1 MKKLILTL
9 LLAGYIENCNA
20 QLFSFG
26 SGTGVPT
33 ETAIG
38 GLLGALIAPMI
49 SKGSDAKMVGAL
61 LGASAM
67 NAAGT
72 MRVNQQQQQ
81 QQMALQPRY
90 VQQPPQQYAN
100 YPTSSGG
107 QVYSNYDPNS
117 VPSGIVQGNGFVK
130 SPYSNFNFDKGS
142 NRLVSGQVIFDP
154 FTGQSFRIP

>member
-49 SKGSDAKMVGAL
+49 SNGSDAKMVGSL
-61 LGASAM
+61 LGACAM

-81 QQMALQPRY
+81 QQMAYQPRY
-90 VQQPPQQYAN
+90 VQQPVQQYASMQ
-100 YPTSSGG
+100 TSSG
-107 QVYSNYDPNS
+107 SYDPEN

-130 SPYSNFNFDKGS
+130 SPYSNFNFDRGS

>member
-33 ETAIG
+33 ETAMG

-49 SKGSDAKMVGAL
+49 SNGSDAKLVGAL
-61 LGASAM
+61 LGASAL

-72 MRVNQQQQQ
+72 MRVNQHQ
-81 QQMALQPRY
+81 QQMAYQPRY
-90 VQQPPQQYAN
+90 VQQPVQQN
-100 YPTSSGG
+100 IQSLVQPPSQQKPTKILTKTIVS
-107 QVYSNYDPNS
+107 
-117 VPSGIVQGNGFVK
+117 PSTSK
-130 SPYSNFNFDKGS
+130 
-142 NRLVSGQVIFDP
+142 
-154 FTGQSFRIP
+154 

>member
-9 LLAGYIENCNA
+9 LLAGDIQNCNA

-33 ETAIG
+33 ETAVG

-49 SKGSDAKMVGAL
+49 SKGSDAKLVGAL
-61 LGASAM
+61 LGASAL

-72 MRVNQQQQQ
+72 IRVNQQQQQ
-81 QQMALQPRY
+81 QQQMAYQPRY
-90 VQQPPQQYAN
+90 VQQPVQQYAN
-100 YPTSSGG
+100 YPTASG
-107 QVYSNYDPNS
+107 SYDPEN
-117 VPSGIVQGNGFVK
+117 VPSGIVQNNGFVK
-130 SPYSNFNFDKGS
+130 SPYSNFNFDRGS

>member
-9 LLAGYIENCNA
+9 LLAGYIQNCNA

-33 ETAIG
+33 ETAVG

-49 SKGSDAKMVGAL
+49 SKGSDAKLVGAL
-61 LGASAM
+61 LGASAL

-72 MRVNQQQQQ
+72 IRVNQQQ

-90 VQQPPQQYAN
+90 VQQPVQQYAN
-100 YPTSSGG
+100 YPTASG
-107 QVYSNYDPNS
+107 SYDPEN
-117 VPSGIVQGNGFVK
+117 VPSGIVQNNGFVK
-130 SPYSNFNFDKGS
+130 SPYSNFNFDRGS

>member
-9 LLAGYIENCNA
+9 LLAGYIQNCNA

-49 SKGSDAKMVGAL
+49 SKGSDAKLVGAL
-61 LGASAM
+61 LGASAL

-72 MRVNQQQQQ
+72 IRVNQQQ
-81 QQMALQPRY
+81 MAYAPRY
-90 VQQPPQQYAN
+90 QQVPAQQYAN
-100 YPTSSGG
+100 YPTASGG
-107 QVYSNYDPNS
+107 QMYPSYDPNS

-130 SPYSNFNFDKGS
+130 SPYSNFNFDRGS

>member
-1 MKKLILTL
+1 MKKLIPLIL
-9 LLAGYIENCNA
+9 FGLINASHA

-49 SKGSDAKMVGAL
+49 SNGSDAKMVGAL

-81 QQMALQPRY
+81 QQMAYQPRY
-90 VQQPPQQYAN
+90 VQQPVQQYAN
-100 YPTSSGG
+100 MQTSSG
-107 QVYSNYDPNS
+107 SYDPEN
-117 VPSGIVQGNGFVK
+117 VPSGIVQNNGFVK
-130 SPYSNFNFDKGS
+130 SPYSNFNFDRGS

>member
-1 MKKLILTL
+1 MKKLIPLIL
-9 LLAGYIENCNA
+9 FGLINASHA

-49 SKGSDAKMVGAL
+49 SNGSDAKMVGAL

-81 QQMALQPRY
+81 QQMAYQPRY
-90 VQQPPQQYAN
+90 VQQPVQQYAN
-100 YPTSSGG
+100 MQTSSG
-107 QVYSNYDPNS
+107 SYDPEN

-130 SPYSNFNFDKGS
+130 SPYSNFNCDRGS

>member
-1 MKKLILTL
+1 MKKLIPLIL
-9 LLAGYIENCNA
+9 FGLINASHA

-49 SKGSDAKMVGAL
+49 SNGSDAKMVGSL
-61 LGASAM
+61 LGACAM

-81 QQMALQPRY
+81 MAYQPRY
-90 VQQPPQQYAN
+90 VQQPVQQYAN
-100 YPTSSGG
+100 MQTSSG
-107 QVYSNYDPNS
+107 SYDPEN
-117 VPSGIVQGNGFVK
+117 VPSVIVQGNGFVK
-130 SPYSNFNFDKGS
+130 SPYSNFNFDRGS

>member
-9 LLAGYIENCNA
+9 LLAGYIQNCNA

-33 ETAIG
+33 ETAVG

-49 SKGSDAKMVGAL
+49 SKGSDAKLVGAL
-61 LGASAM
+61 LGASAL

-72 MRVNQQQQQ
+72 IRVNQQQQQ
-81 QQMALQPRY
+81 QMAYAPRY
-90 VQQPPQQYAN
+90 QQVPAQQYAN
-100 YPTSSGG
+100 YPTASG
-107 QVYSNYDPNS
+107 SYDPEN

-130 SPYSNFNFDKGS
+130 SPYSNFNFDRGS

>member
-9 LLAGYIENCNA
+9 LLAGYIQNCNA

-33 ETAIG
+33 ETAVG

-49 SKGSDAKMVGAL
+49 SKGSDAKLVGAL
-61 LGASAM
+61 LGASAL

-72 MRVNQQQQQ
+72 IRVNQQQQQ
-81 QQMALQPRY
+81 MAYQPRY
-90 VQQPPQQYAN
+90 VQQPVQQYAN
-100 YPTSSGG
+100 YPTASG
-107 QVYSNYDPNS
+107 SYDPEN
-117 VPSGIVQGNGFVK
+117 VPSGIVQNNGFVK
-130 SPYSNFNFDKGS
+130 SPYSNFNFDRGS